1 MNERHPLS
9 LVSMPDQ
16 SLISL
21 LYRSLLTLCLALVST
36 SALAVLPIQQWQT
49 SGGVNVL
56 FVKADGI
63 PMLDIEVRF
72 DAGDRLDSTEKS
84 GLADLTA
91 SLLDAGAGELD
102 EQGIADAFAMLGAQ
116 RSSWSS
122 MDSAS
127 VWLRSLTSEP
137 ELSRALALVTDMIV
151 RPRFDDQVLA
161 REKQRAV
168 LSIGNALKRP
178 GVQMRRAYAKLTYPD
193 HPYGILTTIESVQA
207 ITADDLR
214 QFHRQHFVQ
223 NRAAVA
229 MIGAISREQA
239 ASIAE
244 QLVGELPIG
253 QAGNELPI
261 VGAPTPTEKLIA
273 HPATQSHIVVG
284 APLIARGDPD
294 YFPLLVAN
302 HVFGGG
308 GFVSRLYKQ
317 VREERGLV
325 YSVSSGF
332 SLRAQP
338 GPFSISL
345 QTRREKTGEALGVVR
360 DELNRFVEDGI
371 TQVELEAAID
381 NLAGGFALSIDS
393 NSKIL
398 SLLGAIG
405 YHGLPLDYLET
416 WPEKVRAVT
425 LDQVNDAIT
434 RRIQPDQMVTV
445 VVGEADFKN

>member
-1 MNERHPLS
+1 MS
-9 LVSMPDQ
+9 LVFMPGR
-16 SLISL
+16 SLSAL

-49 SGGVNVL
+49 SSGVNVL
-56 FVKADGI
+56 FVQADGI
-63 PMLDIEVRF
+63 PMLDVEVRF
-72 DAGDRLDSTEKS
+72 DAGDRLDSADKS

-91 SLLDAGAGELD
+91 SLLDAGAGDLD

-127 VWLRSLTSEP
+127 VRLRSLTSEP
-137 ELSRALALVTDMIV
+137 ELSRALSLVTDMIV
-151 RPRFDDQVLA
+151 RPRFNDQVLA

-178 GVQMRRAYAKLTYPD
+178 GVQMRRAYVDLSYPD
-193 HPYGILTTIESVQA
+193 HPYGLLTTIESVNA
-207 ITADDLR
+207 ISADDLR

-223 NRAAVA
+223 SRAAVA

-239 ASIAE
+239 AAVAE
-244 QLVGELPIG
+244 QLVGELPMG
-253 QAGNELPI
+253 QAGNTLPD
-261 VGAPTPTEKLIA
+261 VVAPTPTEKLIA

-302 HVFGGG
+302 HVLGGG

-332 SLRAQP
+332 SLRSQP

-360 DELNRFVEDGI
+360 DELNRFAADGI
-371 TQVELEAAID
+371 TQAELDASTS

-416 WPEKVRAVT
+416 WPGKVRAVT
-425 LDQVNDAIT
+425 LDQVNDAIK
-434 RRIQPDQMVTV
+434 RRIQPDQMLTV
-445 VVGEADFKN
+445 VVGETDFKN